1 MVNTSLF
8 TGLSGLR
15 SHQRYLDV
23 IGNNLAN
30 VSTPGFW
37 GSRAT
42 FSDILSFTLRPGSGP
57 NGNFGGQ
64 NPIQL
69 GLGTSIGS
77 IDMDQSQGTF
87 QDTGRALDIAM
98 QGRGFFTLSD
108 GTQSFYTRVGTFGVD
123 KERRLVDLRTGY
135 RVVSSS
141 GGNITVPVTD
151 TQPAQATS
159 SIKFQGNLPATVTGP
174 LQEIVESQSAYYAG
188 TAATKTGAAAGPG
201 NTYNLSSFLNKS
213 ILVSVNGGTQT
224 SITLTAAAF
233 ANPAAATPTEVAAL
247 FNSAF
252 SSSSTPPVRATAG
265 ASNVNYATTK
275 LGDGSTLKFDDGTG
289 ASGLLTALGLNAT
302 LSTGTQTLATS
313 TTPLNSLV
321 TRTTDY
327 QNNDQITV
335 RGNNADGTLFSDT
348 FVYGAANNGVTLG
361 DLVTFINSRAA
372 STQNTASLNA
382 TSGKLQFT
390 AVNKGN
396 ATMSLYIGDATSST
410 GKSNWPSFTTT
421 QDGKGPDKVTTTI
434 DVVDS
439 LGRTHP
445 VTLDF
450 TRTTTDDNVWD
461 LQASMASTEGT
472 ITSSAIPTIRFNN
485 DGSFNVIGGGTNS
498 LTFQFNGI
506 TTAQNVSVNL
516 GSSGKFD
523 GLALLG
529 SKATAAA
536 TDQDGFVAG
545 TLLNIAFDQS
555 GNLLG
560 YYTNGKTSRID
571 TLRVCIF
578 PNEGGLLRQ
587 GDTLF
592 VESPNS
598 DDPIATTAGSAGAG
612 LMRPGSLENS
622 NVDIAKE
629 FVELIEAQRG
639 FQASSRVI
647 TTTDEILAELV
658 NIVR

>member
-15 SHQRYLDV
+15 SHQRYIDV

-64 NPIQL
+64 NPIQV
-69 GLGTSIGS
+69 GLGTTIGS
-77 IDMDQSQGTF
+77 IDVDQSQGTF
-87 QDTGRALDIAM
+87 QDTGRALDVAM

-108 GTQSFYTRVGTFGVD
+108 GQQSFYTRVGTFGVD
-123 KERRLVDLRTGY
+123 KDRKLVDSRTGY
-135 RVVSSS
+135 RVVSAT
-141 GGNITVPVTD
+141 GGEITVPVTD
-151 TQPAQATS
+151 TQPAKQTS
-159 SIKFQGNLPATVTGP
+159 TIKFQGNLPATVTGP
-174 LQEIVESQSAYYAG
+174 LQEIVESQSGYFAG
-188 TAATKTGAAAGPG
+188 TAASKTGTAAGAG
-201 NTYNLSSFLNKS
+201 NTYNLTNYLNKS
-213 ILVSVNGGTQT
+213 FLVSVNGGTQT
-224 SITLTAAAF
+224 SFTITAGTF
-233 ANPAAATPTEVAAL
+233 GNIAAATPTEVADL
-247 FNSAF
+247 FNAAF
-252 SSSSTPPVRATAG
+252 TSTTNPPVRATATATG
-265 ASNVNYATTK
+265 VDFATTK
-275 LGDGSTLKFDDGTG
+275 LGDTATLKFDDGVG
-289 ASGLLTALGLNAT
+289 ASGLLGALGLNAT
-302 LSTGTQTLATS
+302 LASGSQTQAVS

-321 TRTTDY
+321 SRT
-327 QNNDQITV
+327 QNYGDGDQITI

-348 FVYGAANNGVTLG
+348 FVYGAANNGTTLG
-361 DLVTFINSRAA
+361 ALVSFINLRANQG
-372 STQNTASLNA
+372 QNTLTLST
-382 TSGKLQFT
+382 TSGKLQFS
-390 AVNKGN
+390 AANKGVAN
-396 ATMSLYIGDATSST
+396 MSLYIGDATSSS
-410 GKSNWPSFTTT
+410 GKSNWPSFSTT

-450 TRTTTDDNVWD
+450 TRTTTDDTVWD
-461 LQASMASTEGT
+461 LAASMNATEGS
-472 ITSSAIPTIRFNN
+472 ITSSSIPTIRFNS

-506 TTAQNVSVNL
+506 SASQDVSVNL

-529 SKATAAA
+529 TKATAAA
-536 TDQDGFVAG
+536 TDQDGYVAG
-545 TLLNIAFDQS
+545 TLLNTAFDQS

-560 YYTNGKTSRID
+560 YYTNGKTTTID
-571 TLRVCIF
+571 TLRVCVF
-578 PNEGGLLRQ
+578 PNEAGLLRA

-612 LMRPGSLENS
+612 LIRPGSLENS